1 VEGQTQTLPLAIY
14 SALQVPDGDATAMR
28 LAAISMTAAVT
39 GLVLAELLQ
48 QWARRR
54 LEA

>member
-1 VEGQTQTLPLAIY
+1 LPLAIY
-14 SALQVPDGDATAMR
+14 SALQVPNGEETALR
-28 LAAISMTAAVT
+28 LAAISMSAAVT

-48 QWARRR
+48 HWARRR